1 MKNSI
6 YLIFGIFILLSCN
19 NADSDQS
26 EQKETPESVW
36 NEVIEIDDSLQAMI
50 NKRMTIDTF
59 KIDKL
64 VYHEAINRNK
74 KFYSLYPTD
83 EKAQEAVEK
92 IASLYMQLGIEREA
106 VKWRDSVLVNFPTT
120 KNKLGLLELQLSY
133 YDFNNYDPEKI
144 TYYAKE
150 LLSLENLPEE
160 KKEDYEFRLK
170 HIDKTFEELIQIRM
184 QEMDSLKTSKSP
196 NS

>member
-6 YLIFGIFILLSCN
+6 YFTLGVLIFFSCN
-19 NADSDQS
+19 NADSDKSAQ
-26 EQKETPESVW
+26 QDTPESVW
-36 NEVIEIDDSLQAMI
+36 NSVIEMDDSLQTMI

-106 VKWRDSVLVNFPTT
+106 VKWRDSILLNYPKT

-133 YDFNNYDPEKI
+133 YDFDNYTPEKI
-144 TYYAKE
+144 TYYANE
-150 LLSLENLPEE
+150 LLSLDNLPED

-170 HIDKTFEELIQIRM
+170 HIDKTFEELIQIRI
-184 QEMDSLKTSKSP
+184 QEMDSLQSKKSP
-196 NS
+196 NT